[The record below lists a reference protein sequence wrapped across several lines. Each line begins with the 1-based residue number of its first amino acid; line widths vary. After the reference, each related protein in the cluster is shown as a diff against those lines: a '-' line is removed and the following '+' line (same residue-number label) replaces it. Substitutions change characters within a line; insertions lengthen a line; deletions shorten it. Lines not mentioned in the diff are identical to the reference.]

1 MIFKLEMYSTEPV
14 IESVSLSSIQDN
26 NVLLES
32 IINNIFVDDVEALEQ
47 SDSMAGSI
55 TESKDGLDVE

>member
-1 MIFKLEMYSTEPV
+1 MYSAEPV
-14 IESVSLSSIQDN
+14 IESVSLPSIQDN

-32 IINNIFVDDVEALEQ
+32 IVNNIFVDDVEELEQ

-55 TESKDGLDVE
+55 TESKDGIDVE

>member
-1 MIFKLEMYSTEPV
+1 MYSTEPV
-14 IESVSLSSIQDN
+14 IESVSLPSIQDN

-32 IINNIFVDDVEALEQ
+32 IVNNIFMDDVEALEQ

-55 TESKDGLDVE
+55 TENKDGLEVE

>member
-1 MIFKLEMYSTEPV
+1 MYSAEPV
-14 IESVSLSSIQDN
+14 IESISLPSIQDN

-32 IINNIFVDDVEALEQ
+32 IVNNIFVDDVESLEQ

>member
-1 MIFKLEMYSTEPV
+1 MYSAEPV
-14 IESVSLSSIQDN
+14 IESISLPSIQDN

-32 IINNIFVDDVEALEQ
+32 IVNNIFVDDVEALEQ

-55 TESKDGLDVE
+55 TESKDGIDVE

>member
-1 MIFKLEMYSTEPV
+1 MYSAEPV

>member
-1 MIFKLEMYSTEPV
+1 MYSTEPV
-14 IESVSLSSIQDN
+14 IEYVSLPSIQDN

-32 IINNIFVDDVEALEQ
+32 IVNNIFMDDVEALEQ

-55 TESKDGLDVE
+55 TENKDGLEVE

>member
-1 MIFKLEMYSTEPV
+1 MYSAEPV
-14 IESVSLSSIQDN
+14 IESISLPSIQDN

-32 IINNIFVDDVEALEQ
+32 IVNNIFVDDVEALEQ